1 MPDAETALLLA
12 RLQFAFTV
20 SFHFIFPAFSIGL
33 ASYLAVLEG
42 LWLKTGK
49 TVYLTLFKYWLKI
62 FAIAF
67 AMGVV
72 SGIVMSYQFGTNWS
86 VFSDKA
92 GPIIG
97 PLMAYEVLTAFFLE
111 AGFLGVMLFGLERV
125 GKKLHFLA
133 TLMVAAGTA
142 MSAFWI
148 LSVNSWMQ
156 TPSGWAVNAAGQ
168 FVPAGSWIDIIFN
181 PSFPYRLVHTVIAA
195 YLTTALVVGGVGAW
209 HLLKARRGRAT
220 SAAGSGASA
229 AAGSP
234 DPAGRDQG
242 ARTMF
247 SMAMWM
253 AALVAPV
260 QIFVGDLHGLNTYE
274 HQPIKVLAM
283 EGHFEASPDGAPLI
297 LFGIPDDDAETIHAA
312 VKIPKLSSLILEHDP
327 DAPMPGLKMVP
338 KEDRPPVGIVFWSF
352 RVMVGLGFLMLA
364 LGLWSVWARMR
375 GRLYEW
381 PLLHR
386 FAILMGPAGFVAVI
400 AGWITTEVGRQ
411 PWVIYHL
418 LRTRDAVSPIATP
431 GVTGSL
437 IAFVI
442 VYFTVFAAG
451 TIYILKLMA
460 KPPREGEPAPAKA
473 PIRTAGIT
481 PASSM
486 SRSGIEPRPDRA
498 EGAE

>member
-1 MPDAETALLLA
+1 MADADTALILA

-20 SFHFIFPAFSIGL
+20 SFHFIFPSFSIGL

-49 TVYLTLFKYWLKI
+49 EVYLTLFRYWLKI
-62 FAIAF
+62 FAIVF

-92 GPIIG
+92 GPIVG

-133 TLMVAAGTA
+133 TCMVAVGTA
-142 MSAFWI
+142 ISAFWI

-156 TPSGWAVNAAGQ
+156 TPTGWAMNGQGQ
-168 FVPAGSWIDIIFN
+168 FVPAGSWLDIIFN

-195 YLTTALVVGGVGAW
+195 YLTTALAVGGVGAW
-209 HLLKARRGRAT
+209 HLLRGR
-220 SAAGSGASA
+220 
-229 AAGSP
+229 
-234 DPAGRDQG
+234 DNPAVRKS
-242 ARTMF
+242 F

-260 QIFVGDLHGLNTYE
+260 QIFVGDLHGLNTLE
-274 HQPIKVLAM
+274 HQPAKVMAM
-283 EGHFEASPDGAPLI
+283 EGHFDSYPDGAPLI
-297 LFGIPDDDAETIHAA
+297 LIGMPDREAEKTH
-312 VKIPKLSSLILEHDP
+312 VLLEIPKLSSLILKHHP
-327 DAPMPGLKMVP
+327 DAPLEGLKSVP
-338 KEDRPPVGIVFWSF
+338 KDERPPAEIVFWTF
-352 RVMVGLGFLMLA
+352 RAMVGLGLLMFG
-364 LGLWSVWARMR
+364 LGLWSLLARAR
-375 GRLYEW
+375 RRLYDW
-381 PLLHR
+381 TWLHR
-386 FAILMGPAGFVAVI
+386 FALVMGPSGFVAVI
-400 AGWITTEVGRQ
+400 CGWVTTEVGRQ
-411 PWVIYHL
+411 PWVIYGL
-418 LRTRDAVSPIATP
+418 LRTREAVSPIAAA

-437 IAFVI
+437 IAFVL

-451 TIYILKLMA
+451 TVYILRLMA
-460 KPPREGEPAPAKA
+460 HPPHAGEPEEARA

-481 PASSM
+481 PSPSM
-486 SRSGIEPRPDRA
+486 RRRGADPRPDRSEEA
-498 EGAE
+498 SFETPVRRGSPAPQDEREEDT

>member
-1 MPDAETALLLA
+1 MTDGETALLLA
-12 RLQFAFTV
+12 RIQFAFTV

-33 ASYLAVLEG
+33 ASYLAVLEA

-49 TVYLTLFKYWLKI
+49 AVYLTLFRYWLKI

-133 TLMVAAGTA
+133 TCMVAVGTA
-142 MSAFWI
+142 ISAFWI
-148 LSVNSWMQ
+148 LSVNSWMH
-156 TPSGWAVNAAGQ
+156 TPTGWALNEAGQ
-168 FVPAGSWIDIIFN
+168 FVPAGSWFDIVFN

-209 HLLKARRGRAT
+209 HLLKGHDT
-220 SAAGSGASA
+220 
-229 AAGSP
+229 
-234 DPAGRDQG
+234 PAVRKS
-242 ARTMF
+242 F

-260 QIFVGDLHGLNTYE
+260 QIFVGDLHGLNTLE
-274 HQPIKVLAM
+274 HQPAKVMAM
-283 EGHFEASPDGAPLI
+283 EGHFESYPDGAPLI
-297 LFGIPDDDAETIHAA
+297 LIGHPDSEAEKTRVLIE
-312 VKIPKLSSLILEHDP
+312 IPKLSSLILKHDL
-327 DAPMPGLKMVP
+327 DAPLAGLKTIP
-338 KEDRPPVGIVFWSF
+338 KEDRPPAEIIFWSF
-352 RVMVGLGFLMLA
+352 RVMVGLGLLMFA
-364 LGLWSVWARMR
+364 LGLFSLVARAAK
-375 GRLYEW
+375 RLYQW
-381 PLLHR
+381 KLLHR
-386 FAILMGPAGFVAVI
+386 FALVMGPSGFVAVI

-411 PWVIYHL
+411 PWVVYGL
-418 LRTRDAVSPIATP
+418 LRTKDAVSPIASP
-431 GVTGSL
+431 GVSGSL
-437 IAFVI
+437 IAFVF

-460 KPPREGEPAPAKA
+460 HAPAAGEGEPAHA

-481 PASSM
+481 PAASLE
-486 SRSGIEPRPDRA
+486 RGGVEPRPDRE
-498 EGAE
+498 EGVE